1 MIYFNLIKIF
11 KIFKNLELLK
21 SNYIFKDRGLLFSKK
36 FSEKLNNNEKNIKI
50 EISKQGKIKN
60 I

>member
-1 MIYFNLIKIF
+1 MKIF

-36 FSEKLNNNEKNIKI
+36 FSEKINNNQKNIKI

-60 I
+60 L

>member
-1 MIYFNLIKIF
+1 MKIF

-21 SNYIFKDRGLLFSKK
+21 SNYIFKDRVLLYSKK
-36 FSEKLNNNEKNIKI
+36 FSGKLNNNEKNINI

-60 I
+60 L